1 MIENLLENYETV
13 IILQIKILA
22 KGVKCKARLSSM

>member
-22 KGVKCKARLSSM
+22 KGVKYKARLSSV